1 MSSSSS
7 ESKQSSDS
15 VRENL
20 HTDSGDEDVLVVNS
34 VVNPYASDSSQT
46 QANRIICDG
55 RRRR

>member
-20 HTDSGDEDVLVVNS
+20 HKNSGDEDVLVVNS
-34 VVNPYASDSSQT
+34 VVNPYKSEPL
-46 QANRIICDG
+46 ANANEQNYL
-55 RRRR
+55 